1 MKYFILFLIFIAHL
15 RSQSINYEYRINWSE
30 QVSGVTIALNCIT
43 SDPHNLAAIY
53 ACGKNG
59 VVLKSLVAGNEW
71 INIGINGIPDNIE
84 LYTISTITPNIVVT
98 AGNIGNV
105 TYVYRS
111 DNGGLN
117 WNLVFTQNEGKINV
131 VYLGYNY
138 SSIIIG
144 NPVAGRWSIWK
155 SVNAG
160 QSWDSTGMYLPQNE
174 NEAGFPNSFAGSFFY
189 DRFCFGTD
197 NHRIYY
203 TSNYGTNWVPQYL
216 PDENIYSISS
226 TGPYL
231 LCGGVNLF
239 SSSDYGQV
247 WSPEVSPGTGNINGI
262 AFPGIIIITPS
273 DNLSNSPTFLV
284 RNDNNIYYTDN
295 GGGSD
300 WEVKYSSVSGRY
312 TNLFSITNIIYAV
325 RDNGGI
331 TRGIVDYIT
340 SVSPN
345 NYPYS
350 FELKQNY
357 PNPFNPKTTIPI
369 YVYRSTHI
377 KLNIYNSTGRLMET
391 LVDEQMNVLTY
402 DNIINY
408 GYPHRVEWNAT
419 NYPSGVYYYEV
430 IGDDFK
436 EARKMMLIK

>member
-189 DRFCFGTD
+189 DRFCFGT
-197 NHRIYY
+197 
-203 TSNYGTNWVPQYL
+203 
-216 PDENIYSISS
+216 
-226 TGPYL
+226 
-231 LCGGVNLF
+231 
-239 SSSDYGQV
+239 
-247 WSPEVSPGTGNINGI
+247 
-262 AFPGIIIITPS
+262 
-273 DNLSNSPTFLV
+273 
-284 RNDNNIYYTDN
+284 
-295 GGGSD
+295 
-300 WEVKYSSVSGRY
+300 
-312 TNLFSITNIIYAV
+312 
-325 RDNGGI
+325 
-331 TRGIVDYIT
+331 
-340 SVSPN
+340 
-345 NYPYS
+345 
-350 FELKQNY
+350 
-357 PNPFNPKTTIPI
+357 
-369 YVYRSTHI
+369 
-377 KLNIYNSTGRLMET
+377 
-391 LVDEQMNVLTY
+391 
-402 DNIINY
+402 
-408 GYPHRVEWNAT
+408 
-419 NYPSGVYYYEV
+419 
-430 IGDDFK
+430 
-436 EARKMMLIK
+436 

>member
-1 MKYFILFLIFIAHL
+1 MKYFILFLLLIAHL
-15 RSQSINYEYRINWSE
+15 QSQSINYEYRINWSE
-30 QVSGVTIALNCIT
+30 QVSGVTTALNCIT

-59 VVLKSLVAGNEW
+59 VVLKSLVPGNEW
-71 INIGINGIPDNIE
+71 INIGINGIPDNID

-117 WNLVFTQNEGKINV
+117 WNLVFTQNDGKINTV
-131 VYLGYNY
+131 NLGYNY
-138 SSIIIG
+138 SSIMIG

-155 SVNAG
+155 SADAG
-160 QSWDSTGMYLPQNE
+160 QNWDSTGLYLPQNE
-174 NEAGFPNSFAGSFFY
+174 NEAGFPNSFSRSY
-189 DRFCFGTD
+189 YNTNFCFGTD
-197 NHRIYY
+197 NNRVYY
-203 TSNYGTNWVPQYL
+203 SSNSGVNWVSQYL
-216 PDENIYSISS
+216 PDENTYSISS

-231 LCGGVNLF
+231 LCGGTNLF

-247 WSPEVSPGTGNINGI
+247 WTQEVSPGTGNINGI
-262 AFPGIIIITPS
+262 VFPGIIIITPS
-273 DNLSNSPTFLV
+273 DDLSNSPTFLI

-300 WEVKYSSVSGRY
+300 WEIKYSSVSGRY

-340 SVSPN
+340 SVEPN

-369 YVYRSTHI
+369 YVYRTTHI
-377 KLNIYNSTGRLMET
+377 KLNIYNSTGRLLET
-391 LVDEQMNVLTY
+391 LVNERMNILTY

-408 GYPHRVEWNAT
+408 GYPHRVEWDAT

-430 IGDDFK
+430 IGDDFI
-436 EARKMMLIK
+436 EARKMMLVK